1 MLEPLKIDSIV
12 VQIRRDNMGNL
23 GDMLLPLI
31 RIKNPQLSSMGFFS
45 SGRKSRGKRA
55 ISVRA
60 TEGRLY
66 SVPNKTGKQG
76 NVRRHVVTPHEKK
89 NP

>member
-1 MLEPLKIDSIV
+1 MFEPLKVDSIV

-45 SGRKSRGKRA
+45 SGRKRRGKRA
-55 ISVRA
+55 VSVGA
-60 TEGRLY
+60 TEDRLY
-66 SVPNKTGKQG
+66 SGPNKKG
-76 NVRRHVVTPHEKK
+76 
-89 NP
+89 